1 MAKQNMERDIIF
13 KDEQFK
19 NIKNIARDVAEE
31 LEQVKKRE
39 EQFRSEIV
47 IRDESLL
54 KRKQEIDSLIAEM
67 SQVKRHLNDESREN
81 NKMVDMRLDFE
92 AKLDRKEGDIHHL
105 KEEVVKQR
113 DEIRGKDEAIKAL
126 SMTLLDKG
134 QENQK
139 LSEMVLEIKNHQ
151 LETQILGQKFLV

>member
-1 MAKQNMERDIIF
+1 
-13 KDEQFK
+13 
-19 NIKNIARDVAEE
+19 
-31 LEQVKKRE
+31 
-39 EQFRSEIV
+39 
-47 IRDESLL
+47 
-54 KRKQEIDSLIAEM
+54 M

-134 QENQK
+134 
-139 LSEMVLEIKNHQ
+139 
-151 LETQILGQKFLV
+151 

>member
-54 KRKQEIDSLIAEM
+54 KRKQEIESLIAEM
-67 SQVKRHLNDESREN
+67 SQVKRNLNDESREN
-81 NKMVDMRLDFE
+81 NKMVDMKLDFE

-134 QENQK
+134 
-139 LSEMVLEIKNHQ
+139 
-151 LETQILGQKFLV
+151 

>member
-1 MAKQNMERDIIF
+1 MMMAKQNMERDIIF

-54 KRKQEIDSLIAEM
+54 KRKQEIESLIAEM
-67 SQVKRHLNDESREN
+67 SQVKRNLNDESREN
-81 NKMVDMRLDFE
+81 NKMVDMKLDFE

-134 QENQK
+134 
-139 LSEMVLEIKNHQ
+139 
-151 LETQILGQKFLV
+151 

>member
-1 MAKQNMERDIIF
+1 MMAKQSMERDIIF

-47 IRDESLL
+47 NRDESLL
-54 KRKQEIDSLIAEM
+54 KRKQEIESLIAEM

-134 QENQK
+134 
-139 LSEMVLEIKNHQ
+139 
-151 LETQILGQKFLV
+151 